1 MLIVGVAS
9 LVLVAAL
16 RVNAT
21 TPFSRRLRFW
31 MILACAVE
39 IAAFVLV
46 RQGLHTVLFYNLY
59 WPMEFGLLLFLG
71 STIAPQARLFI
82 AALAVPF
89 GAIWCWYALHLDLRT
104 QLTSV
109 SIITGAL
116 MLAGLYLYLLWH
128 VAGTRP
134 GRLRDIPEFWLCLA
148 VLTYYGSSG
157 PLIGSINY
165 FMRVDFHLA
174 ETLSSISQLFCIVKF
189 VLMGLACL
197 RLRHPAA
204 VPIHEPG

>member
-1 MLIVGVAS
+1 ML
-9 LVLVAAL
+9 LAL
-16 RVNAT
+16 RPARAG
-21 TPFSRRLRFW
+21 SLALRLRFW
-31 MILACAVE
+31 VFFAATLELLAFGLA
-39 IAAFVLV
+39 
-46 RQGLHTVLFYNLY
+46 RSGLHNLLLYNLY
-59 WPMEFGLLLFLG
+59 WPVEFGLLLFLG
-71 STIAPQARLFI
+71 STIAPEARWHI
-82 AALAVPF
+82 AALALPF
-89 GAIWCWYALHLDLRT
+89 AAIWTWYALHLDLRA
-104 QLTSV
+104 QLASV

-189 VLMGLACL
+189 VLMCLACL

>member
-1 MLIVGVAS
+1 
-9 LVLVAAL
+9 
-16 RVNAT
+16 
-21 TPFSRRLRFW
+21 

-71 STIAPQARLFI
+71 STIAPEARWYI
-82 AALAVPF
+82 AALALPF
-89 GAIWCWYALHLDLRT
+89 MGIWIRFALNLDLRT

-128 VAGTRP
+128 IAGRLS
-134 GRLRDIPEFWLCLA
+134 GRLRDLPEFWLCLA

-157 PLIGSINY
+157 PLVGSINY
-165 FMRVDFHLA
+165 FMQVDVHLA
-174 ETLSSISQLFCIVKF
+174 ETLSAISQLFCIVKF